1 MDFQRNQTFSQY
13 LISKNISVEF
23 ILEQIDILE
32 KLVED
37 EPHFSFYWKRSFDNQ
52 SNYIFTNLRNHVL
65 NMINCPSEHLRIFVC

>member
-37 EPHFSFYWKRSFDNQ
+37 EPHFSFYWNG
-52 SNYIFTNLRNHVL
+52 VL
-65 NMINCPSEHLRIFVC
+65 IISPTIYLRIYEIMY